1 MKVRWT
7 ARAEA
12 RLDAIHAHIAQDDPD
27 AALRIVHE
35 VLRRSAQMAAF
46 PNSGRRVAD
55 FAREDVRELIEGKY
69 RIVYRIR
76 TDCIDVLTVIHF
88 AQLLPTD
95 IRRL

>member
-1 MKVRWT
+1 MKVHWT

-12 RLDAIHAHIAQDDPD
+12 RLDAIHAYIALNNPD

-35 VLRRSAQMAAF
+35 VLRRSAQIAAF
-46 PNSGRRVAD
+46 PNSGRRVAN
-55 FAREDVRELIEGKY
+55 FPREDIRELIEGQY
-69 RIVYRIR
+69 RIIYRIG
-76 TDCIDVLTVIHF
+76 TSYIDVLTVMHF